1 MGRLT
6 LLLVLVSFVLNINA
20 RAFDTAISSS
30 SNSDEVD
37 TQFNNQ
43 KKSHKNN
50 FL

>member
-20 RAFDTAISSS
+20 RAFDTGISSS

-37 TQFNNQ
+37 TKFYIQ
-43 KKSHKNN
+43 KKIS
-50 FL
+50 